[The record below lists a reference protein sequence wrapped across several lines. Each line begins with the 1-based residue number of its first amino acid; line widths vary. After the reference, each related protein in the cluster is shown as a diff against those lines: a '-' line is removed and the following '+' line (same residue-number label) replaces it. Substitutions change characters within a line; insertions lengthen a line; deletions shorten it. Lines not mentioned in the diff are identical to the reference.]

1 MQTPAENVLDR
12 MVRAVETVRAR
23 LRRATVAMNI
33 ANVPYAVV
41 GDFAVATWVESVD
54 ASAVRN
60 TPEVELLVR
69 RADLPS
75 TRNALIAHDFV
86 YREVGGR
93 VLFLD
98 TPDSSERSSVRIYF
112 AGETLRPE
120 ATVPFPD
127 PAEDRVG
134 IYLNP
139 DFKILNLGPLVMTSL
154 SSFRNLDALRVRD
167 LIDVG
172 LVDRNWLEYLAHGPP
187 ELIDRL
193 RTLLDN
199 PNG

>member
-1 MQTPAENVLDR
+1 MQEPAENVLDR
-12 MVRAVETVRAR
+12 MVRAVQRVRAR
-23 LRRATVAMNI
+23 LRRATTAMNV
-33 ANVPYAVV
+33 AAVPYAVI

-54 ASAVRN
+54 PSAVRN
-60 TPEVELLVR
+60 TPEVEFLIR
-69 RADLPS
+69 RADLPA
-75 TRNALIAHDFV
+75 TRNSLIAYDFV

-112 AGETLRPE
+112 AGDTLRPE
-120 ATVPFPD
+120 ATVPLPD
-127 PAEDRVG
+127 PAADRVG
-134 IYLNP
+134 VSLNP
-139 DFKILNLGPLVMTSL
+139 NFKVLNLGPLVMTSL

-172 LVDRNWLEYLAHGPP
+172 LVDRNWLEYLAHVPP
-187 ELIDRL
+187 ELVERL

-199 PNG
+199 PDG